1 MVCSIDYLS
10 VILYIFLSTNVAN
23 EEAGIA
29 QVANI
34 NQFSR
39 DQQLYIPSKRCGDE
53 YLLILKVELSILIG
67 KKSLH
72 LVGLELANFR
82 LQDFNQ

>member
-39 DQQLYIPSKRCGDE
+39 DQQLYIPSKGCGDE

-67 KKSLH
+67 KKKPAPS
-72 LVGLELANFR
+72 GA
-82 LQDFNQ
+82 

>member
-39 DQQLYIPSKRCGDE
+39 DQQLYIPSKGCGDE
-53 YLLILKVELSILIG
+53 YLLIVKVELSILIG

>member
-39 DQQLYIPSKRCGDE
+39 DQQLYIPSKGCGDE